1 MRSDAQKKAQNKY
14 ERKIFCMTSIKSK
27 REFCLNERIE
37 KASTDK
43 GISKNAFL
51 LSIIEN
57 ALTDAGYP
65 KPTQGQDDTSQ
76 Q

>member
-1 MRSDAQKKAQNKY
+1 MRSDALKKAQNKY

-37 KASTDK
+37 KAATDK
-43 GISKNAFL
+43 GISKNAYL

-65 KPTQGQDDTSQ
+65 KPTQTQTIDNQ
-76 Q
+76 K

>member
-1 MRSDAQKKAQNKY
+1 MRSDAQKRADSKY
-14 ERKIFCMTSIKSK
+14 SKNNYCMISIKSR

-37 KASTDK
+37 KASNDK
-43 GISKNAFL
+43 GISKNAYL

-65 KPTQGQDDTSQ
+65 KPTQSQ
-76 Q
+76 TTNNQP

>member
-1 MRSDAQKKAQNKY
+1 MRSDAQKRADTKY
-14 ERKIFCMTSIKSK
+14 SKKTFCMISIKSR

-51 LSIIEN
+51 LTIIEN

-65 KPTQGQDDTSQ
+65 KPTQAQTNDN
-76 Q
+76 